1 MKKVVLIAEA
11 MLGGIRQHVFD
22 IARKLNKEE
31 FQVYLIYSD
40 ERADEKFFEEI
51 KEFGKSV
58 ELIKCNEMQR
68 SLGWHDVNAYKK
80 IKQLLKG
87 IQPDIVH
94 CHSSKAGVVGRLAAK
109 KCNVPLIL
117 YTPNA
122 YAFQS
127 PECSI
132 MKKWLYI
139 WAERYLSRNACSM
152 TINVSKGEMNK
163 ALEYKVDKPEKF
175 MLIYNGIPQIDIP
188 DRTVLRSRLALRQD
202 IQYVGFTGRCA
213 KQKDPMTFLKIA
225 KQVISLRD
233 DVEFLYIGDGDL
245 EDSMKEWIEQH
256 QLSEK
261 IHMLGFRNDSAEIVG
276 ALDIYLSTVCRCSL
290 TYLPKNEGLPYS
302 MIEAMRA
309 GVPIIATNCI
319 GNNELVFERING
331 LLFPVRDI
339 ESGSKCIISQ
349 IENKLISRENAVSTY
364 ASVFSVEK
372 MMDSL
377 QRVYRK

>member
-51 KEFGKSV
+51 TEFGKSV

-80 IKQLLKG
+80 IKQLLKD

-276 ALDIYLSTVCRCSL
+276 ALDIYLSTAL
-290 TYLPKNEGLPYS
+290 YEGLPYS

>member
-1 MKKVVLIAEA
+1 MKIL
-11 MLGGIRQHVFD
+11 
-22 IARKLNKEE
+22 
-31 FQVYLIYSD
+31 FQGDSITDSNRDYSD
-40 ERADEKFFEEI
+40 IHDLGDGYAHYAAGFISEKYPECTFE
-51 KEFGKSV
+51 F
-58 ELIKCNEMQR
+58 
-68 SLGWHDVNAYKK
+68 VNQGINGNKTED
-80 IKQLLKG
+80 LLNRVQSDLVD

-256 QLSEK
+256 QLSE
-261 IHMLGFRNDSAEIVG
+261 IVG
-276 ALDIYLSTVCRCSL
+276 ALDIYLSTAL
-290 TYLPKNEGLPYS
+290 YEGLPYS